1 MTATLSTIYALAS
14 APGRAGVAVVRLSGP
29 NAGPALLALAPDLS
43 GLPTPRL
50 AARVFLY
57 ATESNSSGDPE
68 RIDDGLALWFPGP
81 NSFTGEDVVEL
92 HVHGGHAVLDS
103 LMTSLGTLPSLRPAM
118 PGEFSRRAFEH
129 GKFDLTA
136 VEAIADL
143 VDAETS
149 AQRRQALAQMGGS
162 LARLY
167 DGWRDRLVK
176 SLAFAEASID
186 FAEEDI
192 PDDLARQS
200 IESLR
205 ALAREITSHMA
216 DDGIGERIRNGFRI
230 ALTGAPNVGKSSL
243 LNALAKRDV
252 AIVSDIAGTTRDVI
266 EVPLD
271 LGGYAA
277 VLIDTAGIRDSTDSI
292 EQEGVRRAHA
302 QAASADL
309 QIILMDA
316 TDPSQSIPVN
326 ADALVVL
333 NKSDL
338 LPDPQTLSVNHQAI
352 LISASTGC
360 GLNVLVSAMTARI
373 ATKVAQGSRAS
384 VPLTRARHR
393 HALQDCLAALERAIA
408 GAEAKSSE
416 EMIAEDIRLAAHAL
430 GRITGRVDVEELLD
444 RIFRDFCIGK

>member
-29 NAGPALLALAPDLS
+29 NSGAALLALAPDLTA
-43 GLPTPRL
+43 LPKPRS
-50 AARVFLY
+50 ATRVFLY
-57 ATESNSSGDPE
+57 ASESNSSGDPE

-92 HVHGGHAVLDS
+92 HVHGGHAVLDA
-103 LMTSLGTLPSLRPAM
+103 LMTSLGTLPGLRPAM

-162 LARLY
+162 LAKLY
-167 DGWRDRLVK
+167 DGWRERLVK

-200 IESLR
+200 IEALR
-205 ALAREITSHMA
+205 TLAREITDHMT
-216 DDGIGERIRNGFRI
+216 DDGIGERIRSGFRI

-252 AIVSDIAGTTRDVI
+252 AIVSDIAGTTRDII

-271 LGGYAA
+271 LGGYPA
-277 VLIDTAGIRDSTDSI
+277 VLIDTAGIRESTDMI
-292 EQEGVRRAHA
+292 EQEGVRRAQA

-309 QIILMDA
+309 QIILLDA
-316 TDPSQSIPVN
+316 TDAAAKVPEN
-326 ADALVVL
+326 TDALVVF
-333 NKSDL
+333 NKADL
-338 LPDPQTLSVNHQAI
+338 LKDLEDESVNQKSL
-352 LISASTGC
+352 LISVSTGR
-360 GLNVLVSAMTARI
+360 GLSALVTEMTSRI
-373 ATKVAQGSRAS
+373 AAKTRKGLSTS

-393 HALQDCLAALERAIA
+393 HALSECLSALERSIS
-408 GAEAKSSE
+408 GAETRSSE